1 MISRYEVSLNGVSMA
16 DLNENLLILDVSH
29 DQPKF
34 QRETVNIA
42 GREGLVIENQ
52 YRETASVTITFELH
66 IYGIAERQSAL
77 DSVISWAKNG
87 GILKTNDREGQ
98 RLVCICDKFPSVN
111 SVKRWTDSLSI
122 TFSAYGIPYWE
133 NDVPSALTLSG
144 RNASGNLEVSGNGGN
159 ALVSCEITVKAER
172 LTQVRVRAGDS
183 FIELVGLG
191 ITANKVIEIN
201 YSNNGVLSIKCGN
214 TSLMSN
220 RTANSSDDLIVPSG
234 KTSAFS
240 ISANTSVLVSFSVRG
255 CWL

>member
-1 MISRYEVSLNGVSMA
+1 MISRYEVVLNNVSMA

-29 DQPKF
+29 EQPKF
-34 QRETVNIA
+34 QRETVHVA

-77 DSVISWAKNG
+77 DSVISWARNG

-133 NDVPSALTLSG
+133 DEQASVITLSG
-144 RNASGNLEVSGNGGN
+144 KNASGNMEVSGNGGN
-159 ALVSCEITVKAER
+159 ALVSCEITAR
-172 LTQVRVRAGDS
+172 ATLSQIRVNAGSS
-183 FIELVGLG
+183 FIELSG
-191 ITANKVIEIN
+191 INIPANGVVKIGYGN
-201 YSNNGVLSIKCGN
+201 DGVLSIKYGN
-214 TSLMSN
+214 TSLMN
-220 RTANSSDDLIVPSG
+220 KRTAGSSDDLVVPSG
-234 KTSAFS
+234 KTSTFS
-240 ISANTSVLVSFSVRG
+240 ITASASVLVAFSVRG